1 MKTIKLTLPEFWASA
16 LINGDYSGLEDDEVQ
31 ELEQWL
37 SWAKDQNYGFCLDV
51 NTDERFFLQY
61 HDASAYVLAC
71 ECLEYIFEVIA

>member
-37 SWAKDQNYGFCLDV
+37 SFAKNEGYGFCLDV
-51 NTDERFFLQY
+51 NTDERSFIQY
-61 HDASAYVLAC
+61 HDASAWVLAC
-71 ECLEYIFEVIA
+71 DCLEYTFEVTQ